1 MPSQLHEAMILLFR
15 NRPALAPELLRDVL
29 HQELPPFSEVRIE
42 AADLPDIT
50 SKSYRADL
58 VVLLYDGKPVHGI
71 IVEVQLAPDAEKLF
85 SWPYYA
91 ISLRARF
98 RCQVTLFAFCVDEP
112 TARWAARPIDLGGGN
127 RYTPLVLGAAAVP
140 VITDPEVARADPE
153 LAVLSAMAHGHD
165 ANTQQAIHIA
175 LAATAASVGLD
186 VEHAARYF
194 DLIVAGL
201 GDAARKAFQ
210 EMMNTKFE
218 YQSDFA
224 RQIFGQ
230 GKAEGMAE
238 GKAEGKAEGRLEGRL
253 DLLLRLLVRR
263 FGPLP
268 ANAEARVRAASADE
282 IDTFVDRVLSATD
295 LAEVLAPD

>member
-1 MPSQLHEAMILLFR
+1 MDHDPAGFIQAPPEGGTCISQ
-15 NRPALAPELLRDVL
+15 
-29 HQELPPFSEVRIE
+29 PPC
-42 AADLPDIT
+42 
-50 SKSYRADL
+50 
-58 VVLLYDGKPVHGI
+58 I
-71 IVEVQLAPDAEKLF
+71 IVEVQLSPDAEKLF

-98 RCQVTLFAFCVDEP
+98 RCQVSLFVFCIDEP
-112 TARWAARPIDLGGGN
+112 TARWAARPIELGGGN
-127 RYTPLVLGAAAVP
+127 RYTPLVLGSAAVP

-153 LAVLSAMAHGHD
+153 LAVLSAMAHGND
-165 ANTQQAIHIA
+165 PNTEQAIHIA

-224 RQIFGQ
+224 RQYFGQ
-230 GKAEGMAE
+230 
-238 GKAEGKAEGRLEGRL
+238 GKAEGKAEGRAE
-253 DLLLRLLVRR
+253 LLLRLLVRR

-268 ANAEARVRAASADE
+268 ASAEVQVRSASAAELDA
-282 IDTFVDRVLSATD
+282 FVDRLLSANS
-295 LAEVLAPD
+295 LAEVLTPDGFPFAQG